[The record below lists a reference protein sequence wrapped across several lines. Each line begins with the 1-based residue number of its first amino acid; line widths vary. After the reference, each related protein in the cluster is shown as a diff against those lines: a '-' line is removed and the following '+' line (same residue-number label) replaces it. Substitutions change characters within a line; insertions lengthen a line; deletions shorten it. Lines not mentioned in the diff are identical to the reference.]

1 MQGAIAHLLEPI
13 ASQPAPQPQ
22 PPTLGGGGLPSGIVG
37 NIVIV
42 LADLDDPD
50 KSDQDVDMNDDTL
63 PERMQE
69 QRDQAWQYGDLDL
82 RRAVEEGLYKFHESI
97 KSAR

>member
-1 MQGAIAHLLEPI
+1 M
-13 ASQPAPQPQ
+13 
-22 PPTLGGGGLPSGIVG
+22 
-37 NIVIV
+37 IV